1 MNDTSPQGN
10 SMDPE
15 SAPGQETLE
24 LERTPQDCAT
34 PNDEAAQDLATLE
47 LEGAP
52 EDHGVTS
59 DEAPK
64 DQDALITQLGTAHES
79 INALVEELHAFDAQ
93 LEALATERTQHRL
106 LHQVCDALGEL
117 RALGA
122 AQLFWGTPEALATG
136 EDQLGRVRESV
147 RAFESR
153 VDDLEARRQSTR
165 EQIDSEQYLA
175 GLIEDELFEAQ
186 EDEERRRQEWIVERE
201 ISELHSRPLTMP
213 WTWGAED
220 DRRFQKSLLG
230 TLGVTLLLALLL
242 ALIHLPLVQAPEE
255 TPDQVL
261 HITMALPRPPPPPAR
276 VLPPPPKLAV
286 QKPIEKPT
294 PQQALKPPTDEP
306 VKPAVEAPVEPKP
319 AGLMV
324 FKDRLAAL
332 ADSKIDPALGAQARI
347 NSADSSAGTPER
359 AMLTTSAPGSSGGI
373 NLASVS
379 RGLGPGGGSE
389 RNAIRGG
396 ALTQASSGI
405 GTAAAANR
413 PVSGGPGP
421 GRTDEEIQIVFDRH
435 KSQLYRMYNL
445 ELRRDPTLQGKIIL
459 RLTIEPDGSVSL
471 CQLHGT
477 NMNAPDLAAQ
487 VVERVKAFNFG
498 AKVVPPV
505 TIIYP
510 IDFLPAA

>member
-1 MNDTSPQGN
+1 MTVISAQGN
-10 SMDPE
+10 GMTSD
-15 SAPGQETLE
+15 T
-24 LERTPQDCAT
+24 
-34 PNDEAAQDLATLE
+34 AQDLQTLDDPRTPPDQKAPDGRASHDQPAPDGAAAKDHKALIEE
-47 LEGAP
+47 LG
-52 EDHGVTS
+52 TS
-59 DEAPK
+59 QESV
-64 DQDALITQLGTAHES
+64 DALVG
-79 INALVEELHAFDAQ
+79 ELRSLDAQ
-93 LEALATERTQHRL
+93 LEALSPERNQHRL

-117 RALGA
+117 DKLGG
-122 AQLFWGTPEALATG
+122 AQLFWGTREAVTTG
-136 EDQLGRVRESV
+136 ELQLGRVRERV
-147 RAFESR
+147 MAFEGR
-153 VDDLEARRQSTR
+153 VGELEARRQTTR
-165 EQIDSEQYLA
+165 EEVNKAQYHV

-186 EDEERRRQEWIVERE
+186 EEEELRQQEWIVERE
-201 ISELHSRPLTMP
+201 ISELHSRPLVMP
-213 WTWGAED
+213 WTWGGED
-220 DRRFQKSLLG
+220 DRRFSKSLLG
-230 TLGVTLLLALLL
+230 TLAVCLLL
-242 ALIHLPLVQAPEE
+242 ALILPFIPLPLIQAPQEIQ
-255 TPDQVL
+255 PDQVL
-261 HITMALPRPPPPPAR
+261 HITMALPRPPPPPR

-294 PQQALKPPTDEP
+294 PQQARKAPTEEP
-306 VKPAVEAPVEPKP
+306 VKPAVETPEPPKP

-324 FKDRLAAL
+324 FKERLAAL
-332 ADSKIDPALGAQARI
+332 ADTKIDPELGAQARI
-347 NSADSSAGTPER
+347 NNGTPSTGTPER

-373 NLASVS
+373 NLAAVS
-379 RGLGPGGGSE
+379 RGLGGGGE

-405 GTAAAANR
+405 GTGAAANR

-435 KSQLYRMYNL
+435 KAQLYRLYNL

-471 CQLHGT
+471 CQLHAS

-487 VVERVKAFNFG
+487 VVERVRTFNFG